1 MSGRITVRSPTSP
14 SRSLGSSRSGKAL
27 AVCSAS
33 ADKLA
38 SWLNTACLR
47 WCSNSVSRRS
57 CCFRH
62 ANSCWVRSLMAAACF
77 FAVAIRASASCAA
90 APLLCSASVKGL
102 GANPCGFGEVSL
114 EALCRFAVI
123 LGCLGKQR
131 CGLLLRLVVG
141 GLELPRSPVPA
152 RLPAWIWLLR
162 PRAQQSGAG
171 SQCRGRHSGESLA
184 PRCRPPGVPTRLAA
198 GQPRSATSRFGLGLV
213 HLGFDL
219 IAQLAA

>member
-1 MSGRITVRSPTSP
+1 MGYFDLAPSPDRSDGATSTVASPSISSSSSSADDLPPFLVEPALRPAELSSPRPAGGNISGRITVRSPTSP

-90 APLLCSASVKGL
+90 APLLCSAS
-102 GANPCGFGEVSL
+102 
-114 EALCRFAVI
+114 
-123 LGCLGKQR
+123 
-131 CGLLLRLVVG
+131 
-141 GLELPRSPVPA
+141 A
-152 RLPAWIWLLR
+152 RASARI
-162 PRAQQSGAG
+162 RAASA
-171 SQCRGRHSGESLA
+171 
-184 PRCRPPGVPTRLAA
+184 
-198 GQPRSATSRFGLGLV
+198 RSASRRSADSL
-213 HLGFDL
+213 
-219 IAQLAA
+219 